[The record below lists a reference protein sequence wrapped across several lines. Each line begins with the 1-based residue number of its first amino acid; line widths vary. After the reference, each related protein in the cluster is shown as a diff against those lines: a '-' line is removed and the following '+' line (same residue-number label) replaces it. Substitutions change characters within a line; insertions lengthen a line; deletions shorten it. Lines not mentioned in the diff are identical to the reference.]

1 MPRNHFDISENSQD
15 YDYSSRVN
23 YFGGGNPIPQ
33 RDRAAHAQHVAAM
46 FLAAKEADRHYRD
59 SAHVDEVRDGYYL
72 KIQNQ
77 LGSNLAIANLDSR
90 QIGHLINV
98 RERGTGVE
106 KRIEATLFLKERKSD
121 WLDRKVT
128 EYRDK
133 NKPSGKPRHQE
144 LVETIENIVC
154 AQLEDLW
161 IGGVDDPLPLDTRQW
176 IEVWFFNE
184 NQLLH
189 ENEQIETLRNL
200 LQHIG
205 IPYKDDVLSFP
216 ERIVMTLHANRTEML
231 RLMAAS
237 GDIVAFAPCPMV
249 AGFIADENTPQQR
262 DWADMINA
270 DFNPPAESDVYL
282 CLLDSGVNQQHP
294 LLQRII
300 ASEDCLAAVDEWGV
314 DDRRN
319 HGTLMAGNAV
329 YGDLADYLAGHN
341 GHGCHYRLCS
351 VKLLP
356 PRTDGDDILW
366 GEYAQQAV
374 AKIEIQKYDK
384 RLIFCSAV
392 TAVKGSLD
400 GSPTSWSAVMDK
412 MASEKE
418 GRRLFIISGGNV
430 DQWQD
435 WLNYPDS
442 NLLLPVQAPAQ
453 AWNVLTV
460 GAYTRKTN
468 STTDDGSQRQ
478 VLSHPNGLSPLSTTS
493 VLWKDIK
500 ATPIKPEI
508 VMEGGNL
515 YNTGDAEPQLR
526 ISPHSDLEVL
536 STSANIDGG
545 KLFDSYAGTSPA
557 SALAARYAAIVA
569 SKYPDYWPE
578 TIRGLFVQSADWKP
592 EMIQDYIDIDER
604 LRVFGYGVP
613 SLNRMLRSV
622 ENGVTFIAQNEIQP
636 YKEGADGPIFNR
648 MHIYTLPWPQ
658 QTLLE
663 MGEVN
668 VRLTVTLSYFIEPAP
683 GKYDN
688 YTAYSY
694 ASTGLR
700 FDVNNIGESE
710 EQLRNRFS
718 QQENEADNE
727 NVVANRPSR
736 WSIGTKRRVRGSVH
750 KDYIET
756 TAAELATCNKIVVYP
771 VAGWWKNRK
780 KLGCYEHSIRYS
792 LIVSLDTDAIEVN
805 LLTEIENVIQP
816 QVEIAVQ

>member
-1 MPRNHFDISENSQD
+1 MPRNHFDISENCRD

-23 YFGGGNPIPQ
+23 YFGGGNPTPQ
-33 RDRAAHAQHVAAM
+33 RDRAAHAQRVAAM
-46 FLAAKEADRHYRD
+46 FLAAKEADRQYRD

-77 LGSNLAIANLDSR
+77 QGSNLAIANLDRR

-98 RERGTGVE
+98 REKGAGVE

-128 EYRDK
+128 EYRDE
-133 NKPSGKPRHQE
+133 NKPGGKPRHQE
-144 LVETIENIVC
+144 LIETIENIAC

-161 IGGVDDPLPLDTRQW
+161 IGGEDEPLPLDIRQW

-189 ENEQIETLRNL
+189 DNERIETLKGL
-200 LQHIG
+200 LQHTG
-205 IPYKDDVLSFP
+205 ITYKDNVLSFP
-216 ERIVMTLHANRTEML
+216 ERIVMTVHANRAEML

-249 AGFIADENTPQQR
+249 AGFIADENTQQQR

-270 DFNPPAESDVYL
+270 DFNHPAESDVYL

-300 ASEDCLAAVDEWGV
+300 VPEDCLAAIDEWGV

-329 YGDLADYLAGHN
+329 YGDFTDYLAGHN
-341 GHGCHYRLCS
+341 GHGCLYRLCS

-356 PRTDGDDILW
+356 PRMDGDDILW

-384 RLIFCSAV
+384 HLIFCSAV
-392 TAVKGSLD
+392 TAAKGSLD

-412 MASEKE
+412 MASEE
-418 GRRLFIISGGNV
+418 DGQRLFIISGGNV

-442 NLLLPVQAPAQ
+442 NHLSPVHAPAQ

-468 STTDDGSQRQ
+468 STTDDGRQRQ
-478 VLSHPNGLSPLSTTS
+478 VLSHPNGLSPLSTTT

-500 ATPIKPEI
+500 GTPIKPEI

-515 YNTGDAEPQLR
+515 YNTGDADPQFR

-536 STSANIDGG
+536 STSANVHDG

-557 SALAARYAAIVA
+557 SVLAARYAAIVE
-569 SKYPDYWPE
+569 SENPDYWPE
-578 TIRGLFVQSADWKP
+578 TIRGLFVQSAEWMP
-592 EMIQDYIDIDER
+592 EMIQDYPDIDDR
-604 LRVFGYGVP
+604 LRVFGYGIP

-636 YKEGADGPIFNR
+636 YKEGSKEPTFNR

-658 QTLLE
+658 HALLE
-663 MGEVN
+663 MGEAN

-688 YTAYSY
+688 YSAYSY

-718 QQENEADNE
+718 LQEKEEDNE
-727 NVVANRPSR
+727 NVVTNRPSR
-736 WSIGTKRRVRGSVH
+736 WNIGTRRRVRGSIH

-756 TAAELATCNKIVVYP
+756 TAAELATCNMIVVYP

-780 KLGCYEHSIRYS
+780 KLGCYERSIRYS
-792 LIVSLDTDAIEVN
+792 LIVSLDTDAVEAN
-805 LLTEIENVIQP
+805 LLTEIENLIQP
-816 QVEIAVQ
+816 QLEIAGK

>member
-1 MPRNHFDISENSQD
+1 MPRDHFDISENCRD

-23 YFGGGNPIPQ
+23 YFGGGNPTPQ
-33 RDRAAHAQHVAAM
+33 RDRATHAQHVAAM
-46 FLAAKEADRHYRD
+46 FLAAKEADRQYRD
-59 SAHVDEVRDGYYL
+59 SAHLDEVRDGYYL
-72 KIQNQ
+72 KIQNRQ
-77 LGSNLAIANLDSR
+77 GSNLAIANLDSR

-98 RERGTGVE
+98 REKGTGVE
-106 KRIEATLFLKERKSD
+106 KRIEATLFLKERKIN

-128 EYRDK
+128 EYRDE
-133 NKPSGKPRHQE
+133 NKPSGKPRNQE
-144 LVETIENIVC
+144 LIETIENIAC

-161 IGGVDDPLPLDTRQW
+161 IGGEDEPLPLDIRQW

-184 NQLLH
+184 NQLFH
-189 ENEQIETLRNL
+189 DDERIETLKGL

-205 IPYKDDVLSFP
+205 ITYKDNVLSFP
-216 ERIVMTLHANRTEML
+216 ERIVVTVHANRTEML

-237 GDIVAFAPCPMV
+237 GDVVAFAPCPMV
-249 AGFIADENTPQQR
+249 AGFIADENTQQQR

-282 CLLDSGVNQQHP
+282 CLLDSGVNHQHP

-300 ASEDCLAAVDEWGV
+300 VPEDCLAVVDEWGV

-341 GHGCHYRLCS
+341 GHSCLYRLCS

-356 PRTDGDDILW
+356 PRMDGDDILW

-384 RLIFCSAV
+384 HLIFCSAV
-392 TAVKGSLD
+392 TAAKGSLD

-412 MASEKE
+412 MASEE
-418 GRRLFIISGGNV
+418 DGQRLFIISGGNV

-435 WLNYPDS
+435 WINYPDS
-442 NLLLPVQAPAQ
+442 NLLSPVQAPAQ
-453 AWNVLTV
+453 AWNILTV
-460 GAYTRKTN
+460 GAYTRKIN

-478 VLSHPNGLSPLSTTS
+478 ILSHPNGLSPLSTTS

-500 ATPIKPEI
+500 GTPIKPEI

-515 YNTGDAEPQLR
+515 YNTGDADPQFR

-536 STSANIDGG
+536 STSANVDGG
-545 KLFDSYAGTSPA
+545 NLFDSYAGTSPA
-557 SALAARYAAIVA
+557 SVLAARYAAIVA
-569 SKYPDYWPE
+569 SEHPDYWPE

-592 EMIQDYIDIDER
+592 EMIQDYPDIDER

-613 SLNRMLRSV
+613 LLNRMLRSV

-636 YKEGADGPIFNR
+636 YKEGSKEPTFNR

-658 QTLLE
+658 HALLE

-688 YTAYSY
+688 YSAYSY

-718 QQENEADNE
+718 LQENEEDNE
-727 NVVANRPSR
+727 NVVTNRSSR
-736 WSIGTKRRVRGSVH
+736 WKIGTRRRVRGSIH

-756 TAAELATCNKIVVYP
+756 TAAELATCNMIVVYP

-780 KLGCYEHSIRYS
+780 KLGCYERSIRYS
-792 LIVSLDTDAIEVN
+792 LIVSLDTDAVEAN
-805 LLTEIENVIQP
+805 LMTEIENLIQP
-816 QVEIAVQ
+816 QLEIAVQ